1 MKQTLKTL
9 IAGAA
14 LTVAAAS
21 ATHVSAEPFL
31 GEIAW
36 VPYNF
41 APRGWQFCDGQLLPI
56 NQYSALFSLLGTT
69 YGGDGRTTFGIP
81 DLKGRTAIHEGQGP
95 GLTNRPLGQKL
106 GQETVT
112 LSAAEMPSHTH
123 TQMAS
128 SGAPSSADPSGKVPA
143 SPSRTRVFAD
153 APNVAMNTGNIGN
166 SGGGQPHNNMQP
178 YTTLNCIIA
187 TVGIFPS
194 RN

>member
-14 LTVAAAS
+14 FTAAATTS
-21 ATHVSAEPFL
+21 THVAAEPFL

-41 APRGWQFCDGQLLPI
+41 APRGWQFCDGQLLQI
-56 NQYSALFSLLGTT
+56 SQNTALFSLLGTI

-81 DLKGRTAIHEGQGP
+81 DLRSRTAIHEGQGA
-95 GLTNRPLGQKL
+95 GLSPRPLGQKL

-112 LSAAEMPSHTH
+112 LNATQMPNHTH
-123 TQMAS
+123 TLRAS
-128 SGAPSSADPSGKVPA
+128 SGSPSSADPSGKVPA

-153 APNVAMNTGNIGN
+153 SPNVGMNAGNIAH

-187 TVGIFPS
+187 TVGIYPS